1 MCGLLGGLANGLSLS
16 KEPRCLPHYT
26 ESHAQSQPII
36 GYTGSHAHSQPIIG
50 YSESH
55 AHSQPIIGKGN
66 SIYEPVMCRAV
77 ADEKPCGLG
86 KDALKEWNVLPR
98 GTSAVFNFHSR
109 TPPPPLTEG
118 TQQLAR
124 GMVLPP
130 FLL

>member
-1 MCGLLGGLANGLSLS
+1 
-16 KEPRCLPHYT
+16 
-26 ESHAQSQPII
+26 
-36 GYTGSHAHSQPIIG
+36 
-50 YSESH
+50 
-55 AHSQPIIGKGN
+55 
-66 SIYEPVMCRAV
+66 MCRAV